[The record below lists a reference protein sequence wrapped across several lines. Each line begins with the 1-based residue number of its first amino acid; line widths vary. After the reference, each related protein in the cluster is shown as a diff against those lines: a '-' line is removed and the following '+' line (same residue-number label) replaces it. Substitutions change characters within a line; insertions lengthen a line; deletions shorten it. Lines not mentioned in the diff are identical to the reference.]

1 MEIYHYQNE
10 KFYPIHLNQL
20 KFMTCDEVSTG
31 DYAMKID
38 GKYYAGSGDVLK
50 RLREKD
56 PAPIAKL
63 MLEAFNEIV
72 KGGGNRKVDLWAM
85 TVGQLFDVYNAIKE
99 LKELNVKVIRQV
111 GFKMIEEE
119 KKQNEEEKKQNEEEK
134 KQNGSIAD
142 IMKQFK

>member
-99 LKELNVKVIRQV
+99 LNAKVIRQV

-119 KKQNEEEKKQNEEEK
+119 KKQNEEEKKQN
-134 KQNGSIAD
+134 GSIAD